1 MNLSLSNGEMEINL
15 LMQAKPDLSLLE
27 SIKYYSKNLYFYVDN
42 SIFPKNLYINN
53 TIIEKINF
61 HLYLN

>member
-15 LMQAKPDLSLLE
+15 LMQAKSENRLSK
-27 SIKYYSKNLYFYVDN
+27 SYSKCLFFSVNNL
-42 SIFPKNLYINN
+42 IFPKNLYINN